1 MPENGEVK
9 PVPDPSQLT
18 TEQLLRVVR
27 SERDFTLGQVEVIS
41 ERFRSMDEATKVLSQ
56 TVHRVPTDMQQSI
69 DHLNTLM
76 IERFEAA
83 NAAYQHILAL
93 MDERFSSVSQQFKE
107 RDTRAEREARDN
119 KIAVDAAFAAQDK
132 SATKQD
138 EANQKAIDK
147 SERATNDSIIKLGD
161 SATAANKSLSDKIDD
176 NKARIAAQDTILV
189 GVISKSAGGHDAVA
203 DRRASTSTVFAAIT
217 VGALLLATAVAV
229 ITFAL
234 THAR

>member
-1 MPENGEVK
+1 MTIENK
-9 PVPDPSQLT
+9 PTPDPTELT
-18 TEQLLRVVR
+18 TDQLVRVVAA
-27 SERDFTLGQVEVIS
+27 ERDYTKGQIEVIN
-41 ERFRSMDEATKVLSQ
+41 ERLRGMDEATKVLSQ
-56 TVHRVPTDMQQSI
+56 TVHRVPTDMQLAVG
-69 DHLNTLM
+69 HLNTLM
-76 IERFEAA
+76 VERFDASEAA
-83 NAAYQHILAL
+83 YDHILSL
-93 MDERFSSVSQQFKE
+93 MAERFHSVEQQFKE

-147 SERATNDSIIKLGD
+147 SERATNDSIDKLGD

-189 GVISKSAGGHDAVA
+189 GVISKQAGGHEAVT
-203 DRRASTSTVFAAIT
+203 DRRASTSFVFAGLSI
-217 VGALLLATAVAV
+217 GAVLLATLVGV

-234 THAR
+234 THVR